1 MKSSLAIALLF
12 IGMQANADVIDR
24 TAKGI
29 SDNVITPMA
38 DELNK
43 RILKGMAQGKGA
55 LAEGAR
61 QNLKQK
67 ELEQKEENRGELR
80 TVKECI
86 KPGNVIDDDVQE
98 CVRGYREKTW

>member
-1 MKSSLAIALLF
+1 MKRLFAVALLL
-12 IGMQANADVIDR
+12 ITVQANADVIDDA
-24 TAKGI
+24 AKGI
-29 SDNVITPMA
+29 SDKVIMPMA
-38 DELNK
+38 EELHQ
-43 RILKGMAQGKGA
+43 RILNGMAQGDGA

-67 ELEQKEENRGELR
+67 DLAQKEENRSVLR